1 MLHVLDPPR
10 LEYHSNVM
18 EKTDNHTRL
27 PVEGLDRPL
36 SGIPVSKN
44 AAFWILNVAGWTT
57 LALANTYIMRLITLD
72 DYESYIFV
80 VVFYGSAAL
89 LSNGIRHLYRRLGY
103 LSRPVSSTILY
114 VVGICLIAA
123 FIWFLMAKLLV
134 AGLWP
139 DIYNAKY
146 KASTF
151 LLPRMALET
160 FSNLWPFMMWS
171 IIYFVINVWLEWR
184 RERKRAVDA
193 MLLAQRAQLQMLRY
207 QLNPH
212 FLFNALNSVRALIDE
227 NTEGARDMITD
238 LADFLRYSLIHRDY
252 ANVPL
257 SSEME
262 AVGHYLS
269 IQKRRYED
277 NLKVTLNVSG
287 AAASFPVPCFL
298 IHPLVENAIKY
309 GMQTSPMPLV
319 VTITAEVN
327 EEGLKLAVTNSGKWM
342 GPHTAGEVRE
352 VPAGTGTGL
361 DNVRQRLAA
370 AFPGRHRLAVAA
382 AGGEVTVR
390 LEIQGGLRK

>member
-1 MLHVLDPPR
+1 MD
-10 LEYHSNVM
+10 
-18 EKTDNHTRL
+18 KTDSRTGP
-27 PVEGLDRPL
+27 PVEWLDRPL
-36 SGIPVSKN
+36 LRSPVSKN
-44 AAFWILNVAGWTT
+44 AVFWILNVGGWTT
-57 LALANTYIMRLITLD
+57 LALANTYIMRWITLG
-72 DYESYIFV
+72 DYKSYIFV

-89 LSNGIRHLYRRLGY
+89 ISNGMRYLYRRLDY
-103 LSRPVSSTILY
+103 LGRPVSSTILY
-114 VVGICLIAA
+114 VVGICLVAA
-123 FIWFLMAKLLV
+123 FIWFLMGKLLL
-134 AGLWP
+134 AGMWP

-146 KASTF
+146 RASTF

-171 IIYFVINVWLEWR
+171 IIYFVTNVWLEWR
-184 RERKRAVDA
+184 RERKRAVEA
-193 MLLAQRAQLQMLRY
+193 TLLAQRAQLQMLRY

-257 SSEME
+257 SSEMD

-277 NLKVTLNVSG
+277 NLKVTLNVSR
-287 AAASFPVPCFL
+287 AAGSFPVPCFL

-319 VTITAEVN
+319 ITITAEVDDG
-327 EEGLKLAVTNSGKWM
+327 GLKLAVTNTGEWM
-342 GPHTAGEVRE
+342 GPHTAGGVRE

-370 AFPGRHRLAVAA
+370 AFPGRHRLAVVA

-390 LEIQGGLRK
+390 LEIQGALRK